1 MKKLIIFEKLKID
14 ELGQS
19 LAFLHQNEMKI
30 VIVLGERNGSNFDLA
45 MLRVYPF

>member
-1 MKKLIIFEKLKID
+1 M

-30 VIVLGERNGSNFDLA
+30 VLVIGERNGANLDLA
-45 MLRVYPF
+45 MLKVMLIIVLS